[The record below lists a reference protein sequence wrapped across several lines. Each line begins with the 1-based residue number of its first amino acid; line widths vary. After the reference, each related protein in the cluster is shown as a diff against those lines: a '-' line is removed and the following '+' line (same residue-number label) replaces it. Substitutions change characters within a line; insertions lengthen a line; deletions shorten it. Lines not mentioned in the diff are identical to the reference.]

1 METAESKKQAQFIIP
16 PTLNRR
22 IDEVDLTLANGN
34 VDLLL
39 DFEQCTFITVD
50 GLEWLE
56 ELLLRA
62 QSLQSLVH
70 LKDVKPTVYKVFK
83 VARIDSILRA
93 CGGAAPSG
101 PVC

>member
-1 METAESKKQAQFIIP
+1 MKSQAQFLLP
-16 PTLNRR
+16 GTLSKG
-22 IDEVDLTLANGN
+22 IVEVDVTLASGN
-34 VDLLL
+34 SDLIL
-39 DFEQCTFITVD
+39 DFVDCSFITVD

-62 QSLQSLVH
+62 DSAGSKVELRNVR
-70 LKDVKPTVYKVFK
+70 PTIYKVFK
-83 VARIDSILRA
+83 VAKIDSILKA

>member
-1 METAESKKQAQFIIP
+1 MKTQAVFKIP
-16 PTLNRR
+16 AKLARSV
-22 IDEVDLTLANGN
+22 DEVDRMLATGN
-34 VDLLL
+34 LDLAL
-39 DFEQCTFITVD
+39 DFGICTFITVD

-62 QSLQSLVH
+62 ASLSSEVRLININPV
-70 LKDVKPTVYKVFK
+70 LYKVFK
-83 VARIDSILRA
+83 VSRIDHVLKA